1 MSLTVLL
8 LVACRSKESLRDLAA
23 DVHLWVGIHASGFL
37 EAIEMLVR
45 MTAFCA
51 ASIEH
56 LSQCGIDA
64 RASLSSPSLQKETVQ
79 FYLDIYIEKVPPG
92 SLERLQLERSS
103 SLFFC

>member
-64 RASLSSPSLQKETVQ
+64 RASPPPPLQKETVQ
-79 FYLDIYIEKVPPG
+79 FYLDIYRKSPTW
-92 SLERLQLERSS
+92 
-103 SLFFC
+103 LFGKASAGT

>member
-64 RASLSSPSLQKETVQ
+64 RASPSSPLPPERNSTVL
-79 FYLDIYIEKVPPG
+79 FRYI
-92 SLERLQLERSS
+92 
-103 SLFFC
+103 